1 VPLQWMV
8 GLRRLK
14 QDAIWFEHGAER
26 RKTADDQ
33 RKIDNFRPVAATPR
47 VKRRCSRTQPTRPR
61 ETTRT
66 SPVRPS
72 VALDRDQTSRCPSC
86 FRPSYRR
93 GGPHLTR
100 SAAATYPAST
110 TDSFDVTTLQ
120 FVAGRSRRPKCSSF
134 PDPPRL
140 LTLR

>member
-14 QDAIWFEHGAER
+14 QDA
-26 RKTADDQ
+26 
-33 RKIDNFRPVAATPR
+33 N
-47 VKRRCSRTQPTRPR
+47 
-61 ETTRT
+61 
-66 SPVRPS
+66 
-72 VALDRDQTSRCPSC
+72 PSC

-120 FVAGRSRRPKCSSF
+120 FVAGPSRRPKCSSF